1 VIFLRVNGG
10 WMLGQILMREALS
23 WRAQTKEA
31 LFEIRGVCTTKYN
44 LGTTKLTTS
53 SRRLPPIII
62 NHNPASLHST
72 TSTFSL
78 TTIIHYKKNTIVV
91 V

>member
-31 LFEIRGVCTTKYN
+31 LFEIRGVCTTDN
-44 LGTTKLTTS
+44 LITKITPS
-53 SRRLPPIII
+53 SFI